1 MTEKFR
7 EVPLF
12 VGLLEKRGLCW
23 AAASLPLLVRIPACF
38 LHRHGA
44 AAPAWC
50 PATAGV
56 STQQQ
61 LDSAHTPRLGW
72 GNGSA
77 EHRSETRVEVVADG
91 SWCDLNI

>member
-1 MTEKFR
+1 MKFR

-12 VGLLEKRGLCW
+12 VGLLEKRGRCW

-50 PATAGV
+50 PAPAGV

-61 LDSAHTPRLGW
+61 QLDSVHTPRLGR

-77 EHRSETRVEVVADG
+77 EHRSETRVVAVADG
-91 SWCDLNI
+91 SWSDLNI